1 MFARQREEVRRM
13 YFSDRYCISCGAV
26 NPPEAGV
33 CFACGLSLK
42 ITAPLLQEATINDQ
56 HLLQQRYRILSQVGK
71 GGFSAVYQA
80 QDTLF
85 DNHLVAIKAV
95 TLSGLRPQEIIEAT
109 EAFNREITL
118 LSDLKHPDLPRIY
131 NHFSSSECWYL
142 VMDYIEGTT
151 LEKRLETLS
160 EARLPGGEVLEIG
173 IMLSTVLE
181 YLHSRQ
187 PVIIF
192 RDLKPANVMLRSGGG
207 IALIDF
213 GIARHFKPGQA
224 RDTIPFGSPGYAAPE
239 QYGKAQTTPQTD
251 IYGLGALLH
260 HLLTGDDPSQTPF
273 RFASLPVEDQP
284 VLCDLDKLIQQ
295 MVQMDAAKRP
305 ESITVVKEELQRVAQ
320 RWSTQHRRGLQAQR
334 LPGLQPP
341 DAVMGT
347 GMATGTAVSTAA
359 GAMSMGK
366 MAQLSGAAPGTGSS
380 SPAYWGSAAPK
391 KGNPM
396 AVASVSLAILSIA
409 LPLSSFVGTSF
420 LGYYFGIDN
429 FFPPFFLPVL
439 VTLVPSILA
448 VIFGHIGKRR
458 AMTVPGLSGTKDIAV
473 AGMVIGYIFGSIYL
487 LFCFLILLYFLL
499 LVS

>member
-1 MFARQREEVRRM
+1 LFARQRGEVRRM
-13 YFSDRYCISCGAV
+13 FFSDRYCISCGAV
-26 NPPEAGV
+26 NPPEAEV

-42 ITAPLLQEATINDQ
+42 ITAPLLQEATINGQ

-85 DNHLVAIKAV
+85 DDHLVAIKAI

-118 LSDLKHPDLPRIY
+118 LSGLKHPNLPRIY

-142 VMDYIEGTT
+142 VMDYIEGIT
-151 LEKRLETLS
+151 LENHLETMS
-160 EARLPGGEVLEIG
+160 ETRLPSGEVLEIG

-192 RDLKPANVMLRSGGG
+192 RDLKPANVILRSGGG

-273 RFASLPVEDQP
+273 RFASLHEEDQP
-284 VLCDLDKLIQQ
+284 VLCDLEKLIQQ
-295 MVQMDAAKRP
+295 MVQMDAEKRP
-305 ESITVVKEELQRVAQ
+305 ESITVVKEELQRIAQ
-320 RWSTQHRRGLQAQR
+320 RWSTQHRRGLQAQG

-347 GMATGTAVSTAA
+347 GTAVSTAA
-359 GAMSMGK
+359 GAMRMGK
-366 MAQLSGAAPGTGSS
+366 MAQLGGSAPGTGSS
-380 SPAYWGSAAPK
+380 SSAYWGPTAQK

-409 LPLSSFVGTSF
+409 LPLSSCVGTSF
-420 LGYYFGIDN
+420 LGYYFGIGS
-429 FFPPFFLPVL
+429 FSPAFFLPVL

-458 AMTVPGLSGTKDIAV
+458 AMAVPGLSGTKDIAA
-473 AGMVIGYIFGSIYL
+473 AGMAIGYIFGSIYL
-487 LFCFLILLYFLL
+487 VFCFLILFYFL
-499 LVS
+499 

>member
-1 MFARQREEVRRM
+1 MFARQRGEVRRM
-13 YFSDRYCISCGAV
+13 FFSERYCISCGAV

-42 ITAPLLQEATINDQ
+42 ITAPLLQEATINGQ
-56 HLLQQRYRILSQVGK
+56 QLLQQRYRILSQVGK

-80 QDTLF
+80 QDTYF
-85 DNHLVAIKAV
+85 DDHLVAIKAI

-118 LSDLKHPDLPRIY
+118 LSGLKHPNLPRIY

-142 VMDYIEGTT
+142 VMDYIEGIT
-151 LEKRLETLS
+151 LEQRLETMP

-284 VLCDLDKLIQQ
+284 VLRDLDKLIQQ
-295 MVQMDAAKRP
+295 MVQVDAAKRP
-305 ESITVVKEELQRVAQ
+305 ESITVVKEELQRIAQ
-320 RWSTQHRRGLQAQR
+320 RWSMQHRRGLQAQG

-341 DAVMGT
+341 DAVMG
-347 GMATGTAVSTAA
+347 AGTVVSTAA

-366 MAQLSGAAPGTGSS
+366 MAPLVGSAPGTGSS
-380 SPAYWGSAAPK
+380 SPAYWGSTAQK

-409 LPLSSFVGTSF
+409 LPLSSFVGSSF

-429 FFPPFFLPVL
+429 FTPAFFLPVL
-439 VTLVPSILA
+439 VTLVPAILA

-458 AMTVPGLSGTKDIAV
+458 AMTVPGLSGTKDIAA
-473 AGMVIGYIFGSIYL
+473 AGMAIGYIFGSIYL
-487 LFCFLILLYFLL
+487 LFCFLILLYFFSLAR
-499 LVS
+499 